1 MKTLVK
7 ISVLAI
13 LLLLIGTSAK
23 RRPTTLFMAGDSTMA
38 DKEELVE
45 SPERGWGQL
54 FPTYIKEKL
63 HIENHARNGRS
74 TRSFI
79 TEGRWDDLISRVQK
93 GDIVLIQFGH
103 NDEKSEDSRRYADT
117 TVYRYNLIRMVHDVR
132 EKGATP
138 ILATPIARRE
148 FNEQG
153 ELTDR
158 HGAYPDVV
166 RQLAKD
172 LSVDMIDLHKT
183 STELIKELG
192 PERSKELFMNVPAG
206 VYSKFP
212 DGKIDNTHLTE
223 KGALVIGEMA
233 ADAIK
238 NQKIKPLKKYLRKE
252 GDRVTTYT
260 TPADI
265 KK

>member
-1 MKTLVK
+1 MKTFIK
-7 ISVLAI
+7 ISALVA

-54 FPTYIKEKL
+54 FPTFFKENL
-63 HIENHARNGRS
+63 RIENHAKNGCS

-79 TEGRWDDLISRVQK
+79 TEGRWDNLINRVQK

-103 NDEKSEDSRRYADT
+103 NDGKSEDNKRYADT
-117 TVYRYNLIRMVHDVR
+117 TVYRYNLIRMVHEVR
-132 EKGATP
+132 EKDATP

-158 HGAYPDVV
+158 HGAYPDIV
-166 RQLAKD
+166 RQLAED

-183 STELIKELG
+183 SMELIKELG
-192 PERSKELFMNVPAG
+192 PERSKELYMNIPADT
-206 VYSKFP
+206 YSKFP
-212 DGKIDNTHLTE
+212 NGTTDNTHLTE
-223 KGALVIGEMA
+223 KGALEIGKTA
-233 ADAIK
+233 ANAIK
-238 NQKIKPLKKYLRKE
+238 DQKIKPLKKYLRKE
-252 GDRVTTYT
+252 EDRVTTYT
-260 TPADI
+260 IPAEI
-265 KK
+265 KE